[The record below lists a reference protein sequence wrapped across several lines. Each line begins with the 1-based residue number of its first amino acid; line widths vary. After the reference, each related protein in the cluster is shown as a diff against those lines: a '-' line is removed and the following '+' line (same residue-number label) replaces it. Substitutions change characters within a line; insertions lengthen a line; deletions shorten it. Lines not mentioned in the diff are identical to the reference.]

1 MTWRAFTTGDSGDL
15 AVHEGVIL
23 PLAGIDNLPY
33 RILFTLDQGTPALL
47 EPGSRLKHR
56 RSGHVLRVENRAL
69 MLFTWRVLQ
78 HFTNKTLGDLLAR
91 YQEPGRPIIEL
102 DNGLYE
108 VEVLAG
114 ALVRDGLYEPA
125 FEFVLKKTYSHAGNA
140 EVDTGYRYSLRG
152 LRLKSRVNPLLQ
164 RRGLPGE
171 TRPSGVSDIP
181 VLGFRQE
188 EDAQHRRHHRN
199 HDRVPE
205 P

>member
-1 MTWRAFTTGDSGDL
+1 MRYEFSEVLNDLVDYFLLGDIQLLEQFKHEHELPDDLARAFTTGDSGDL
-15 AVHEGVIL
+15 AVREGVIL

-33 RILFTLDQGTPALL
+33 RILFTLDQRTPALL

-91 YQEPGRPIIEL
+91 YQEPARPIIEL
-102 DNGLYE
+102 DNGMYE

-125 FEFVLKKTYSHAGNA
+125 FEFVLKKTYSHAGNV
-140 EVDTGYRYSLRG
+140 EVDTGYRYTLRG
-152 LRLKSRVNPLLQ
+152 YF
-164 RRGLPGE
+164 
-171 TRPSGVSDIP
+171 D
-181 VLGFRQE
+181 
-188 EDAQHRRHHRN
+188 
-199 HDRVPE
+199 
-205 P
+205 

>member
-1 MTWRAFTTGDSGDL
+1 MRYEFNEVLNDLIDYFLLGDIQLLECFKEQHDLPDDLARAFTSGDSGDQ
-15 AVHEGVIL
+15 AVREGVIL

-33 RILFTLDQGTPALL
+33 RILFTLDERTPALL

-56 RSGHVLRVENRAL
+56 RPGYVLRVENRAL

-102 DNGLYE
+102 DNGWYE

-114 ALVRDGLYEPA
+114 AVVRDGLYEPA
-125 FEFVLKKTYSHAGNA
+125 FEFVLKKTCRGGTGV

-152 LRLKSRVNPLLQ
+152 YF
-164 RRGLPGE
+164 
-171 TRPSGVSDIP
+171 D
-181 VLGFRQE
+181 
-188 EDAQHRRHHRN
+188 
-199 HDRVPE
+199 
-205 P
+205 